1 MQEFK
6 CLRDVNTYFS
16 DEKRCLC
23 YLEFQL
29 WGGKP
34 VCPHCRSERVY
45 RLADGKNFKCGNK
58 KTCDR
63 KFNVLIGT
71 MYENTKLPLSVWMS
85 AIYISTA
92 HKKGI
97 SSHQFARDYGI
108 TQKSAWFVLHRVRE
122 MLKAHRPKLGD
133 VVQIDEIY
141 IGGLNENRHT
151 HKKVNYAKGEKDKTA
166 ILGMMQQNGV
176 VTMAVLPNTQE
187 GIIKPIIQETV
198 KSGSILITDEFSSY
212 KSLVAEYLHVT
223 IKHNDGE
230 YGRGA
235 FSTNRLEGFWSL
247 FRRTLWGT
255 YHCVSPAHLQ
265 RYCDESAHRYNFRK
279 LTDPARFAL
288 TVRKSRGRLRYADLI
303 KNSNLQSWQKRKNL
317 KKAFPGPKNPN

>member
-1 MQEFK
+1 MQQFK
-6 CLRDVNTYFS
+6 CLRDVTDYFS
-16 DEKRCLC
+16 DEKRCLS

-29 WGGKP
+29 WEDKP
-34 VCPHCRSERVY
+34 VCPHCGSERVY

-85 AIYISTA
+85 AIYICTA

-108 TQKSAWFVLHRVRE
+108 TQKSAWFLLHRVRE
-122 MLKAHRPKLGD
+122 MLKGDQSQLKD
-133 VVQIDEIY
+133 VVQADELY
-141 IGGLNENRHT
+141 VGGANENRPS

-166 ILGMMQQNGV
+166 VLGVMQQNGV
-176 VTMAVLPNTQE
+176 VKTAVLPNTQE
-187 GIIKPIIQETV
+187 ETIKPLIKKMVQA
-198 KSGSILITDEFSSY
+198 GSILITDGLATY
-212 KSLVAEYLHVT
+212 VKVAGDYLHVV
-223 IKHNDGE
+223 IQHQEGE

-235 FSTNRLEGFWSL
+235 FSTNRLEGFWAFVRRSL
-247 FRRTLWGT
+247 YGI
-255 YHCVSPAHLQ
+255 YHCVSAAHLQ
-265 RYCDESAHRYNFRK
+265 RYCDENAYRYNLRK
-279 LTDPARFAL
+279 LTDPVRFAF

-317 KKAFPGPKNPN
+317 KRSLPDQKIQN